1 MFVEK
6 LNSDDIKEYLI
17 QNTEC
22 DNEIIVRHISGKTWQ
37 VLNYIENKNSGRKI
51 KSINVDDF
59 KLNYLYNKK
68 WCKYLYKKFGKEYI
82 EYYDKLYKIYDI
94 PKLIVD

>member
-1 MFVEK
+1 MFVER
-6 LNSDDIKEYLI
+6 LNSNDIKEFLI

-22 DNEIIVRHISGKTWQ
+22 RDDIHVKYVISKTWQ
-37 VLNYIENKNSGRKI
+37 VLNYVESKKSSKCIKN
-51 KSINVDDF
+51 INVDDF

-68 WCKYLYKKFGKEYI
+68 WCMYLYKKFGKEYLD
-82 EYYDKLYKIYDI
+82 YYNRLYKIYDI